1 MKKEPPVG
9 QKACAGGDKHGERAS
24 RNVKNQD
31 RRKPA
36 ERAEEGIYHVEGAD
50 IPIQFILL
58 YKLSRKNNLWLR
70 SIGGKLS
77 KREEAVELI
86 QEYKK
91 HKKDER
97 YREELFRKYE
107 I

>member
-1 MKKEPPVG
+1 MKGKPPVG
-9 QKACAGGDKHGERAS
+9 QRGRTGGDKHEERAS

-58 YKLSRKNNLWLR
+58 HKLSRKNNLWLR

-91 HKKDER
+91 DER

>member
-1 MKKEPPVG
+1 ME
-9 QKACAGGDKHGERAS
+9 D
-24 RNVKNQD
+24 
-31 RRKPA
+31 
-36 ERAEEGIYHVEGAD
+36 AD

-58 YKLSRKNNLWLR
+58 HKLSRKNNLWLR

-91 HKKDER
+91 DER